1 MTEKTKTGSVA
12 GDIELVSRIAAGG
25 VSGWESFVE
34 EYSGWVLFRARNW
47 CESHC
52 PYRSS
57 PVACGLVILDRKIA
71 GTTAR
76 TEAEECD
83 DGMDIYIWIFT
94 QLQKKTTRYA
104 GKNNSR
110 LSTFIWRILNSREFY
125 IDWLRWRYGRVI

>member
-1 MTEKTKTGSVA
+1 MIEKTKAGTVA
-12 GDIELVSRIAAGG
+12 EDIEFVSRIAEGD
-25 VSGWESFVE
+25 VSAWESFVE
-34 EYSGWVLFRARNW
+34 EYSAWTLYQTRNW

-52 PYRSS
+52 QYRSS

-71 GTTAR
+71 GNHTR
-76 TEAEECD
+76 SDMEECD
-83 DGMDIYIWIFT
+83 DGMDIYIWIFD
-94 QLQKKTTRYA
+94 QLRKKITRYA